1 MKKTC
6 RTCGNDFDDT
16 PANFKPN
23 QRTGGL
29 STQCRTCLRAQRR
42 KASARKAERRQQ
54 QLARLEVGGIER
66 LISAAASGGSSVP
79 HTAELLEQIM
89 QYFGGV
95 SGFSALFVKQY
106 FEAQAGGSFRT
117 KMLDTVARLISKN
130 TELGGAK
137 KPLTLWS
144 EEELESELN
153 KRLEQVV
160 MVYAGGIF
168 NVEAQAPGIP
178 VLEHTEVADSLDH
191 GGVPAASV
199 TGSADGTGKS
209 PGGGVEAVRPDAG
222 AE

>member
-153 KRLEQVV
+153 ALDGEIKSKSDILKERETVSLWFKFWWHRRPRRFSANYYQYNFLSLE
-160 MVYAGGIF
+160 I
-168 NVEAQAPGIP
+168 E
-178 VLEHTEVADSLDH
+178 
-191 GGVPAASV
+191 
-199 TGSADGTGKS
+199 
-209 PGGGVEAVRPDAG
+209 DAG
-222 AE
+222 IGGHGER